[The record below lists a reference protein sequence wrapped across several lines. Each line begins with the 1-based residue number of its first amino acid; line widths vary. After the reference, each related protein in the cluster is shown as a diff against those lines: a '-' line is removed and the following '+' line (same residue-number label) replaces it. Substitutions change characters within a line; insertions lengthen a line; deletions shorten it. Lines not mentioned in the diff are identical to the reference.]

1 MTEKTPVEIRHL
13 RLVKAIVEEGSIVN
27 AINKLHLTPSALS
40 HQLREAE
47 TQLGAPI
54 FFRINKKLVLTPV
67 GEKVLTTAYAIL
79 GELDTMKQEVKE
91 LIGGEVGRIRLS
103 TECYTSYHWL
113 PATLRRFNADF
124 PNVEVSINFEATH
137 QPLPKL
143 LSGHIDLAITSD
155 PLSEAALEFVEL
167 FQDELVAVV
176 PAHHPWATWP
186 YVTAQDFAAVNL
198 IIHSLPLE
206 TVTVFQKLLTPAGVA
221 PAKLS
226 VLPLTEASIELV
238 KADMGVAVMAQWALK
253 PYLASPELRAV
264 RITPKGLV
272 RQQYAARLRNHE
284 YPLYYE
290 SFLQFLAHEIQL

>member
-1 MTEKTPVEIRHL
+1 MDIRHF
-13 RLVKAIVEEGSIVN
+13 RVVKAIVEAGSIVK
-27 AINKLHLTPSALS
+27 ATEVLHLTQSALS

-47 TQLGAPI
+47 SQLGAPI

-67 GEKVLTTAYAIL
+67 GEKVLRGAHIVL
-79 GELDTMKQEVKE
+79 GELDALAREVKE
-91 LIGGEVGRIRLS
+91 LLGGEVGRIRLS

-113 PATLRRFNADF
+113 PAILRRFHAEF
-124 PNVEVSINFEATH
+124 PQVEVSLNVEATH

-143 LSGHIDLAITSD
+143 LSGHLDLAITSD
-155 PLSEAALEFVEL
+155 PVPEPMLEFIEL

-176 PAHHPWATWP
+176 PAGHPWAARP

-206 TVTVFQKLLTPAGVA
+206 TVTVFQKLLTPAGVV
-221 PAKLS
+221 PHKLT
-226 VLPLTEASIELV
+226 VLPLTEAAIELV
-238 KADMGVAVMAQWALK
+238 RADLGVAVMAQWALK
-253 PYLASPELRAV
+253 PYLQSAGLCTV
-264 RITPKGLV
+264 RITPTGLV

-290 SFLQFLAHEIQL
+290 CFLRFLAHEIQL

>member
-1 MTEKTPVEIRHL
+1 MEIRHL
-13 RLVKAIVEEGSIVN
+13 RLVKAIVEEGSIAK
-27 AINKLHLTPSALS
+27 AIDKLHLTQSALS

-47 TQLGAPI
+47 SQLGTAI
-54 FFRINKKLVLTPV
+54 FHRVNKKLVLTAV
-67 GEKVLTTAYAIL
+67 GEKVLQRAYTIL
-79 GELDTMKQEVKE
+79 GELAAMNQEVKE
-91 LIGGEVGRIRLS
+91 LIGGETGRIRLS

-113 PATLRRFNADF
+113 PAIMRRFNADF
-124 PNVEVSINFEATH
+124 PNVDVSINFEATH

-143 LSGHIDLAITSD
+143 LGGQIDLAITSD
-155 PLSEAALEFVEL
+155 PLPEPALKFVEL

-176 PAHHPWATWP
+176 PAAHPWAAKA
-186 YVTAQDFAAVNL
+186 YVTAQDFATVNL

-206 TVTVFQKLLTPAGVA
+206 TVTVFQKLLTPAGIA
-221 PAKLS
+221 PQKLI

-253 PYLASPELRAV
+253 PYLVSDDLRTV
-264 RITPKGLV
+264 RITPEGLL

-290 SFLQFLAHEIQL
+290 SFLQFLTQEIQL

>member
-1 MTEKTPVEIRHL
+1 MEIRHL
-13 RLVKAIVEEGSIVN
+13 RLVKAIVEEGSIVK

-67 GEKVLTTAYAIL
+67 GEKVLRGAGAIL
-79 GELDTMKQEVKE
+79 GELDTLKREVKE
-91 LIGGEVGRIRLS
+91 LMGGEVGRIRLS

-113 PATLRRFNADF
+113 PTVLRRFNADF
-124 PNVEVSINFEATH
+124 PHVEVSLNFEATH

-143 LSGHIDLAITSD
+143 LSGHLDLAITSD
-155 PLSEAALEFVEL
+155 PVPEAALEFVAL

-176 PAHHPWATWP
+176 PAGHPWATQP

-206 TVTVFQKLLTPAGVA
+206 TVTVFHKLLTPAGVT
-221 PAKLS
+221 PAKLT

-238 KADMGVAVMAQWALK
+238 KADLGVAVMAQWALK

-264 RITPKGLV
+264 RITPEGLV
-272 RQQYAARLRNHE
+272 RQQYAARLRNHD

-290 SFLQFLAHEIQL
+290 SFLQFLAQQIQF

>member
-1 MTEKTPVEIRHL
+1 MEIRHL
-13 RLVKAIVEEGSIVN
+13 RVVKAIVEEGSIVR
-27 AINKLHLTPSALS
+27 AIDKLHLTPSALS

-47 TQLGAPI
+47 NQVGAPI

-67 GEKVLTTAYAIL
+67 GERVLSRAYAIL
-79 GELDTMKQEVKE
+79 GELDTLQKEVKE

-113 PATLRRFNADF
+113 PAMLRRFNADF
-124 PNVEVSINFEATH
+124 PHVEVSINFEATH

-155 PLSEAALEFVEL
+155 PVPETALEFVEL
-167 FQDELVAVV
+167 FRDELVAVV
-176 PAHHPWATWP
+176 PAGHPWTEKP
-186 YVTAQDFAAVNL
+186 YVTAQDFALVNL

-206 TVTVFQKLLTPAGVA
+206 TVTVFQKLLTPAVVS
-221 PAKLS
+221 PAKLT

-238 KADMGVAVMAQWALK
+238 KADMGVVVMAQWALK
-253 PYLASPELRAV
+253 PYLASPDLRTV
-264 RITPKGLV
+264 RITPEGLW
-272 RQQYAARLRNHE
+272 RQQYAARLRNHD

-290 SFLQFLAHEIQL
+290 SFIQFLAQEIQF

>member
-1 MTEKTPVEIRHL
+1 MEIRHL

-27 AINKLHLTPSALS
+27 AIDKLHLTSSALS

-47 TQLGAPI
+47 SQLGAPI
-54 FFRINKKLVLTPV
+54 FYRVNKKMVLTPV
-67 GEKVLTTAYAIL
+67 GEKVLRGAHVIL
-79 GELDTMKQEVKE
+79 GELDTIVREVKE
-91 LIGGEVGRIRLS
+91 LMGGEVGRIRLS

-113 PATLRRFNADF
+113 PGILRRFHADF
-124 PNVEVSINFEATH
+124 PHVEVSINFEATH

-155 PLSEAALEFVEL
+155 PVAEPALEFIEL

-176 PAHHPWATWP
+176 PRDHAWATKS
-186 YVTAQDFAAVNL
+186 YVTAQDFAAVHL

-206 TVTVFQKLLTPAGVA
+206 TVTVFQKLLSPAGVT
-221 PAKLS
+221 PQKLT

-253 PYLASPELRAV
+253 PYLVSGELATV
-264 RITPKGLV
+264 QITPEGLV
-272 RQQYAARLRNHE
+272 RQQYAARLRNQD

-290 SFLQFLAHEIQL
+290 SFLRFLAQEIQF